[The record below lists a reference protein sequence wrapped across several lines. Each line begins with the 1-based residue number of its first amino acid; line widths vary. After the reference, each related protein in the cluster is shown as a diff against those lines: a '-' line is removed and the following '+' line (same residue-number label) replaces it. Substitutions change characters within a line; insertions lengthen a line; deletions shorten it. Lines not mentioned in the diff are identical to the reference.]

1 MLLLFL
7 QRGNESSKSSLS
19 TRKALIMIAQ
29 RKNTYYQRQKE
40 ARIEWAMDHLTIDTI
55 DGRTFASVPSTSG
68 SSEMYEVDIDESGR
82 VAIAGKCT
90 CPGYATYGCNGCIHV
105 LTVNAFYERIQALLH
120 PAGTYDAA
128 GMYTAEVIERV
139 AARRSTTPIDLT
151 VVRTYEQLAAS
162 KDPWAGLSEDERVT
176 AMGYYLMGI

>member
-1 MLLLFL
+1 MVA
-7 QRGNESSKSSLS
+7 RNH
-19 TRKALIMIAQ
+19 
-29 RKNTYYQRQKE
+29 YYWQQKE
-40 ARIEWAMDHLTIDTI
+40 ARIEWAMDHLSIDTI
-55 DGRTFASVPSTSG
+55 GDRTFASVPSTSG

-105 LTVNAFYERIQALLH
+105 LTVNAFYTHIQALLH

-128 GMYTAEVIERV
+128 GMYTASEVIENI
-139 AARRSTTPIDLT
+139 AARRSTTPVDLT
-151 VVRTYEQLAAS
+151 IVRTFKQEDAYEQLAES

-176 AMGYYLMGI
+176 AMGYYLMGIGA

>member
-1 MLLLFL
+1 
-7 QRGNESSKSSLS
+7 
-19 TRKALIMIAQ
+19 MIAQ

-55 DGRTFASVPSTSG
+55 DERTFASVPSTSG

-128 GMYTAEVIERV
+128 GMYTPSEAVENI
-139 AARRSTTPIDLT
+139 AARRSTTPVDLAI
-151 VVRTYEQLAAS
+151 VRTFKQEDAYEQLAES

-176 AMGYYLMGI
+176 AMGYYLMGIGA

>member
-1 MLLLFL
+1 MLS
-7 QRGNESSKSSLS
+7 QKRN
-19 TRKALIMIAQ
+19 Q
-29 RKNTYYQRQKE
+29 YYQRQKE
-40 ARIEWAMDHLTIDTI
+40 ARIEWAMDHLSIDTI
-55 DGRTFASVPSTSG
+55 DERTFASVPSTSG

-128 GMYTAEVIERV
+128 GMYTPSEAVEKI
-139 AARRSTTPIDLT
+139 AARRSTTPVDLA
-151 VVRTYEQLAAS
+151 VVRTFKQEDAYEQLAES
-162 KDPWAGLSEDERVT
+162 KDPWAGLSEDEKVT
-176 AMGYYLMGI
+176 AMGHYLMGIGA

>member
-1 MLLLFL
+1 
-7 QRGNESSKSSLS
+7 
-19 TRKALIMIAQ
+19 MIAQ

-55 DGRTFASVPSTSG
+55 DERTFASVPSTSG

-128 GMYTAEVIERV
+128 GMYTASEAVEKV
-139 AARRSTTPIDLT
+139 AARRSTTPVDLA
-151 VVRTYEQLAAS
+151 VVRTFKQEDAYEQLAES
-162 KDPWAGLSEDERVT
+162 KDPWAGLTEDERVT
-176 AMGYYLMGI
+176 AYGYYLMGIGA